1 MVITIGKP
9 FVRMLR
15 FAGVFNFWRTTGIDT
30 RERTSRQHHCSSS
43 PRTSLRRVP
52 QRVRT
57 CNPTGLNV
65 LLFQAF
71 DTRSRLTRMGR
82 KLEPWIWPP
91 FCLAFTSSS
100 GPLPIWRPGS
110 GFLYCCSWHGSQ
122 VCDTVYVCSLAACQA
137 ATTDTPVAPARASDA
152 AFGII
157 GSGMRSLRKFASS
170 ICEVPFDMD
179 GELAIF
185 LEAGRLLLDYHAPTM
200 HDDDMHACIYSMAC
214 LLWFVLGCRISC
226 KVNFRINA
234 RTCIAPPQESFGGA
248 EVPQAWIFRY
258 NSLVNTL

>member
-1 MVITIGKP
+1 
-9 FVRMLR
+9 MLR

-65 LLFQAF
+65 FLFQAF
-71 DTRSRLTRMGR
+71 DTRSHLTRMGR

-110 GFLYCCSWHGSQ
+110 GFLYCCSRHGSQ
-122 VCDTVYVCSLAACQA
+122 VYVIQYMYVLLPHARQRRP
-137 ATTDTPVAPARASDA
+137 TPQWPLREPQMRLLV
-152 AFGII
+152 

-200 HDDDMHACIYSMAC
+200 HDDDMHACIYIYTPWHVCSDLFWVVAS
-214 LLWFVLGCRISC
+214 LAKLTSELY
-226 KVNFRINA
+226 A